1 MERGLHISRVRYADM
16 TTTAIILVIL
26 AVVVLAA
33 AAFFF
38 VREQRS
44 KRLRSRFGPEY
55 EYAMREFGSRPK
67 AEEALAKREARME
80 KIHVRPLSH
89 EDHVRFADQ
98 WHDVQAH
105 FVDDPGG
112 SVREADRLVS
122 DVMRARGYPMS
133 EFEHRAEDLSVDHPH
148 VVRNYR
154 AAHEIAMAHEKGQAG
169 TEDLR
174 KGLVY
179 YRDLFDELLEARV
192 AGPRVDPRPTGPRE
206 VRR

>member
-1 MERGLHISRVRYADM
+1 LIV
-16 TTTAIILVIL
+16 AIV
-26 AVVVLAA
+26 ALAA
-33 AAFFF
+33 VAWF
-38 VREQRS
+38 VLRQQRS

-55 EYAMREFGSRPK
+55 EFAMHEFGSRPK
-67 AEEALAKREARME
+67 AEDALAAREKRME

-98 WHDVQAH
+98 WRAVQSH
-105 FVDDPGG
+105 FVDDPGE
-112 SVREADRLVS
+112 SIREADRLVS
-122 DVMRARGYPMS
+122 EVMRARGYPMS

-154 AAHEIAMAHEKGQAG
+154 AAHQIATANDKGQAG

-179 YRDLFDELLEARV
+179 YRDLFDELLEARM
-192 AGPRVDPRPTGPRE
+192 AGQRE
-206 VRR
+206 HRR